1 MNKLRRNGM
10 LQQLLYVTKHRNE
23 VQETPFVSI
32 DMTSLAPIFTVLAF
46 GTVGTILCL
55 SLEFAIYKW
64 RKHKQITEFI
74 MTECFNVQSYFM
86 DMFIV

>member
-46 GTVGTILCL
+46 GTVVTILCL

-64 RKHKQITEFI
+64 RKHKQTNNRIY
-74 MTECFNVQSYFM
+74 N
-86 DMFIV
+86 D